1 MSEERSRTEYSAMN
15 TTVAIGSRMVAILMG
30 FATRVVFTHT
40 LSEAYVGIN
49 GLFTDILNVLSL
61 SELGVGTAITFS
73 LYGPIARGDEEKQK
87 SLMKLYQ
94 TIYRVVALIVLAAGL
109 GIIPFMDL
117 LIKNQPDV
125 EHLTII
131 YLMYLGNSVI
141 SYLLVYKRT
150 LIDAHQKLYV
160 GILYQTI
167 FLVIQD
173 VVQIFVLIFTKN
185 FILFL
190 TIYIICTLG
199 TNLAISWRADN
210 MYPFLKEGK
219 VQPLE
224 KQEKREIARNIKA
237 MLMHKIGTV
246 VINNTDNLILSA
258 FVGIVSV
265 GCYSNYYLVIGSVRQ
280 VLDQI
285 FLGITASVGNL
296 GVTEESSR
304 VKRIFEIS
312 FFIGQWLYGWAAICL
327 FELVSPFVELS
338 FGKKYLFSS
347 GVVFVICLQFYLMG
361 LRKAT
366 QVFRDS
372 LGLFWFDRY
381 KAVVEAVLNLVFS
394 LCFVQIWGI
403 CGIFL
408 GTVAST
414 AVTSMWVEPYVLYK
428 KRLHAPVRRYFL
440 HLFLYMG
447 IMVLALGITD
457 GICREITGNPWQV
470 LLLRLP
476 VCVIIPNVFLIVVYW
491 KKKEF
496 QSVLQKAGR
505 LIKSRK
511 KSRTP
516 D

>member
-1 MSEERSRTEYSAMN
+1 MSQERSRTEYSAMN

-30 FATRVVFTHT
+30 FVTRVVFTHT
-40 LSEAYVGIN
+40 LSEAYVGVN

-73 LYGPIARGDEEKQK
+73 LYNPIAQGDEEKQK

-94 TIYRVVALIVLAAGL
+94 TIYRGVALLVLAAGL
-109 GIIPFMDL
+109 MVIPFMDV
-117 LIKNQPDV
+117 LIKNQPEV
-125 EHLTII
+125 GNLTLI

-160 GILYQTI
+160 GILYQTV

-173 VVQIFVLIFTKN
+173 VLQILVLLYTKN

-190 TIYIICTLG
+190 AIYIVCTLG
-199 TNLAISWRADN
+199 TNLSISRRAGKL
-210 MYPFLKEGK
+210 YPFLRDKN
-219 VQPLE
+219 VRPLE
-224 KQEKREIARNIKA
+224 SGERREIARNIKA
-237 MLMHKIGTV
+237 MLMHKIGMV

-265 GCYSNYYLVIGSVRQ
+265 GCYSNYYLVIGSIRQ
-280 VLDQI
+280 ILDQI

-296 GVTEESSR
+296 GVTEDSGR
-304 VKRIFEIS
+304 VKRIFEIA

-327 FELVSPFVELS
+327 FELVSPFVEIS
-338 FGKKYLFSS
+338 FGRQYLFSAT
-347 GVVFVICLQFYLMG
+347 VVFVICLQFYVMG

-381 KAVVEAVLNLVFS
+381 KSVVEAILNIGFS
-394 LCFVQIWGI
+394 LWFVQIWGI

-408 GTVAST
+408 GTVVST
-414 AVTSMWVEPYVLYK
+414 AMTSMWVEPYVLYK
-428 KRLHAPVRRYFL
+428 KRLHAPVGRYFL

-447 IMVLALGITD
+447 VMAVTLCITD
-457 GICREITGNPWQV
+457 FLCQTITGSAWQAM
-470 LLLRLP
+470 LLRLP
-476 VCVIIPNVFLIVVYW
+476 VCLVVPNAFLALVYMR
-491 KKKEF
+491 KKEF
-496 QSVLQKAGR
+496 RLAVQKLRR
-505 LIKSRK
+505 LLHSR
-511 KSRTP
+511 
-516 D
+516 